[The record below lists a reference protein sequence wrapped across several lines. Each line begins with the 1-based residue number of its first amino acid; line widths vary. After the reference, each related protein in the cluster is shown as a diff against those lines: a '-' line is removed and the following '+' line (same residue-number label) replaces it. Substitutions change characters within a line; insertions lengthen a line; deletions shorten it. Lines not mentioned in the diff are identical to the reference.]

1 MTQYVC
7 EVDAY
12 SLLCV
17 MAKIKLKW
25 QSQRQQVQKLNVPK
39 MIESNVSLYSG
50 ARAVFSATAWPSALE
65 QYMLRRL
72 QRFHSLSLTS
82 LLLKDKMYTDS

>member
-1 MTQYVC
+1 
-7 EVDAY
+7 
-12 SLLCV
+12 
-17 MAKIKLKW
+17 
-25 QSQRQQVQKLNVPK
+25 
-39 MIESNVSLYSG
+39 VSLYSG